1 MEMIVNDRERPP
13 SIDAWHTDLTWQAQP
28 PMGTAIQIT
37 ETPPMGGNTCWVS
50 TSKAF
55 AALSPGLRVYLEGLT
70 ATHTW
75 EVSGFRDA
83 LARRGGDALVTL
95 DGDRWGDFSPRQQ
108 RAILD
113 HELTHLEL
121 VVSDEGGVEGDD
133 IGRPRLRLRKHDHQF
148 GWFDAVVRRHG
159 ANSVEW
165 SQFKAFEGTAL
176 KQSWLPGFE
185 ASDHGDLGE
194 VDEDNSDAGFTKQV
208 GDMLEKAVEGTGV
221 KLHRNVVVTRT
232 PGVTKT
238 RGRKAAANR

>member
-1 MEMIVNDRERPP
+1 MPHFRKGNDHECELLSEVLEKHHPELHDAELIVDV
-13 SIDAWHTDLTWQAQP
+13 L
-28 PMGTAIQIT
+28 
-37 ETPPMGGNTCWVS
+37 V
-50 TSKAF
+50 AF
-55 AALSPGLRVYLEGLT
+55 ATKNEQGEPRGPALSHGGYPAIATVRINSLKQRVLG
-70 ATHTW
+70 
-75 EVSGFRDA
+75 
-83 LARRGGDALVTL
+83 GGDALVTL
-95 DGDRWGDFSPRQQ
+95 DGDRWGDFSPLQQ

-121 VVSDEGGVEGDD
+121 VEGEEGGVEGDD

-148 GWFDAVVRRHG
+148 GWFDDVVRRHG

-176 KQSWLPGFE
+176 KQTWLPGFE

-194 VDEDNSDAGFTKQV
+194 VDEDDSDAGFTKQV

-221 KLHRNVVVTRT
+221 KIHRNVVVTRT

-238 RGRKAAANR
+238 RGRKAAASR